1 MVSKNISITQDVYNI
16 LVKLRLGDESF
27 SEVIIRLANEQKR
40 DPLRF
45 YGILND
51 EAPEDIDVVEE
62 SIETVRQAA
71 TSTSS
76 KRIKDMKV

>member
-1 MVSKNISITQDVYNI
+1 MTSKNISITQDVYDI

-45 YGILND
+45 YGILSE
-51 EAPEDIDVVEE
+51 EAPEDIDIVEE

-71 TSTSS
+71 TSSSS
-76 KRIKDMKV
+76 KRINDMRI